1 MEERKLY
8 RSRSDRMI
16 AGVCGG
22 IAEYFEVDPTLIRL
36 LAAVAAIV
44 SFGAVAIAYLIMAIV
59 VPEAPEG
66 AKAVPGASVAS
77 PPPVDSAAPPTAPQ
91 PVGPLPVPSSQGPEV
106 QPPQEVA
113 AWPSPEPVAPGPAEP
128 GHRKGGGLVIGAIIL
143 FLGVALLAG
152 QFVPG
157 FDVWR
162 LWPLIIIA
170 IGLSIIFRGGK
181 R

>member
-1 MEERKLY
+1 MEERRLY

-22 IAEYFEVDPTLIRL
+22 IAEYFEIDPTLIRL

-44 SFGAVAIAYLIMAIV
+44 SFGAIAVAYLVMAIV
-59 VPEAPEG
+59 VPEAPVDG
-66 AKAVPGASVAS
+66 ATAPAPGVSGPAPVGSAAPPPAPPPAGQAAS
-77 PPPVDSAAPPTAPQ
+77 PPPPGGPAVPLAA
-91 PVGPLPVPSSQGPEV
+91 
-106 QPPQEVA
+106 
-113 AWPSPEPVAPGPAEP
+113 EPVAPIPAES
-128 GHRKGGGLVIGAIIL
+128 GRRKGGGLVVGAIIL
-143 FLGVALLAG
+143 FLGVVLLAG

-162 LWPLIIIA
+162 LWPLIIVA
-170 IGLSIIFRGGK
+170 IGLSIIFRGGN